1 MKLFRASAPLTAL
14 LSCLFFTSNAHAMDF
29 FGNINEAIPSSW
41 FAGVGLATG
50 KANITGNNPQYAASG
65 IPDFPDD
72 MYVFTSS
79 HNPTLTAFSLLGG
92 YQWQR
97 NTDWLPAYSLALN
110 YVNSLSSIKKSG
122 IIYQNSLPDSGNF
135 TFNYKISTQLLMLKF
150 KADIY
155 RFSQFMPFVS
165 VGAGMA
171 FNKASDYST
180 SPIPGQTA
188 MVQEDG
194 FASRTTTQFAKSI
207 GAGIDWAISNKLQA
221 TLDYEYTTYGNVE
234 TGTGATALAN
244 NHLTQKLTSNTVG
257 LQLAYFF

>member
-1 MKLFRASAPLTAL
+1 MMKSFYSVITAVGLLFAN
-14 LSCLFFTSNAHAMDF
+14 NAHAMNF
-29 FGNINEAIPSSW
+29 FGNMNDSIPSGW
-41 FAGVGLATG
+41 FAGFGLATG
-50 KANITGNNPQYAASG
+50 QANITGNNPQYASSG

-79 HNPTLTAFSLLGG
+79 QHPTLTTFSLLGG

-97 NTDWLPAYSLALN
+97 NADWLPAYSLSLN
-110 YVNSLSSIKKSG
+110 HMNSLSNAKING
-122 IIYQNSLPDSGNF
+122 VIYQNSLPDAGNF
-135 TFNYKISTQLLMLKF
+135 SFNYKISTQLLMLKL

-155 RFSQFMPFVS
+155 RFHQFMPFVS
-165 VGAGMA
+165 VGGGMA

-207 GAGIDWAISNKLQA
+207 GAGVDWAITNKLQA
-221 TLDYEYTTYGNVE
+221 TLGYEYTSYGDVE
-234 TGTGATALAN
+234 TGTGTTALAN
-244 NHLTQKLTSNTVG
+244 NHLTQKLTSNAFG